1 VWFPRPGYPK
11 TELEAKE
18 KRMPHPPVVAQR
30 PELKTFRQ
38 PVAGREQPQSGIT
51 PILAEIKQVLE
62 KLFGYDHPVAGK

>member
-1 VWFPRPGYPK
+1 
-11 TELEAKE
+11 
-18 KRMPHPPVVAQR
+18 MPHPPVVAQR
-30 PELKTFRQ
+30 PEFKTFRQ